1 MNASE
6 IYEKVTTSADRF
18 GARNP
23 QQLAFLRSVLGKCE
37 QQQLAKALTDLF
49 AQENAF
55 ERQALGGLLLMA
67 LRPAYAADLR
77 GLILSVLDHWD
88 RSVGQLPCYL
98 AFLHGAD
105 RCRECLAAV
114 LDTEH
119 EEARRQK
126 LETMLWWIR
135 NQHD

>member
-6 IYEKVTTSADRF
+6 IYEKVTGSADRF
-18 GARNP
+18 GSRNP
-23 QQLAFLRSVLGKCE
+23 QQLAFLRSVLAKCE
-37 QQQLAKALTDLF
+37 HQQLAKALTDLF
-49 AQENAF
+49 AKENAF
-55 ERQALGGLLLMA
+55 ERQQLGGLLLMA

-77 GLILSVLDHWD
+77 GLILSVLEHWD
-88 RSVGQLPCYL
+88 RSVEQLPCYL

-105 RCRECLAAV
+105 RCRECLRV
-114 LDTEH
+114 LLDVEH
-119 EEARRQK
+119 DAARRQK